1 MRRLWSV
8 LVIAMAAP
16 AWGQTLWEIDPAH
29 TSVQFGVRHMMV
41 SSVRGEFRKLAGTVR
56 ADDQDPTRS
65 VIEVTIDAASIDT
78 RDPKRD
84 EHLRSPDFLDVAR
97 FPAVTFRSKR
107 IEKAGEGRHKVAG
120 DITLHGVTREVVLDV
135 EGPTAPVKD
144 MMGLTRAGAHATA
157 KIDRRDFGVA
167 WSKVLE
173 GGGLAVGNEVA
184 ITIDV
189 EAVRK

>member
-16 AWGQTLWEIDPAH
+16 AWGQTPWEIDPAH
-29 TSVQFGVRHMMV
+29 TSVQFGVRHDG
-41 SSVRGEFRKLAGTVR
+41 SSVCGGSAARVPVR
-56 ADDQDPTRS
+56 ADDQDTTRS
-65 VIEVTIDAASIDT
+65 VIEVTLDAASIDT
-78 RDPKRD
+78 REPKRD

-107 IEKAGEGRHKVAG
+107 IEKAGEGRYRVIG
-120 DITLHGVTREVVLDV
+120 DLALHGVTREVVLDV

-173 GGGLAVGNEVA
+173 GGGLVVGNEVA

-189 EAVRK
+189 EAIRK